1 MKLDNKPFEEKMKK
15 TIAVYESQLDSVR
28 AGRAN
33 VAVLNGI
40 DVEYYGTPT
49 AINQMAEV
57 KVTDARTLCITPW
70 DATTVKNIEKALL
83 ASDLGITPQSDGKVI
98 RLLFPQPTEERRK
111 EMTKQVAKMGEDT

>member
-57 KVTDARTLCITPW
+57 KVTLKKRF
-70 DATTVKNIEKALL
+70 LL
-83 ASDLGITPQSDGKVI
+83 QTWASHPSLT
-98 RLLFPQPTEERRK
+98 
-111 EMTKQVAKMGEDT
+111 AK

>member
-40 DVEYYGTPT
+40 DVEYYDSSAMTS
-49 AINQMAEV
+49 A
-57 KVTDARTLCITPW
+57 K
-70 DATTVKNIEKALL
+70 
-83 ASDLGITPQSDGKVI
+83 DG
-98 RLLFPQPTEERRK
+98 R
-111 EMTKQVAKMGEDT
+111 

>member
-57 KVTDARTLCITPW
+57 KVTDARTICITPW
-70 DATTVKNIEKALL
+70 DATTVKKNKKALCF
-83 ASDLGITPQSDGKVI
+83 S
-98 RLLFPQPTEERRK
+98 LFFE
-111 EMTKQVAKMGEDT
+111 

>member
-57 KVTDARTLCITPW
+57 KVTDARTICITPW
-70 DATTVKNIEKALL
+70 DATTVKSIEKALL
-83 ASDLGITPQSDGKVI
+83 ASELGITPQSDGKVI
-98 RLLFPQPTEERRK
+98 RLLFPRSEERRVGK
-111 EMTKQVAKMGEDT
+111 EC